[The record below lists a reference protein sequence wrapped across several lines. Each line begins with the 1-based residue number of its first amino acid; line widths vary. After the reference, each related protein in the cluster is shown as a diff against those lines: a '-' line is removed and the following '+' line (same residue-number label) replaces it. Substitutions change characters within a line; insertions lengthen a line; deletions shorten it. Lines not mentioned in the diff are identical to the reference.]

1 MNFLVETK
9 TEYTIQLVNILTPF
23 LYEGFQSIY
32 KEAIKIAKVN
42 EELKIFQTFL
52 RRIPNWNDTIKQAE
66 TKRILVESNCSDIME
81 DLLRAIIKANIMV
94 LTNTPPDKKNK
105 LKIDYVIKLDDFI
118 HYSYIESAKAIF
130 QNPFLFFHKYTPLEL
145 KRNQRETYEIIKT
158 SIIEAIR
165 KMLPINMILKEYLG
179 QSFTESNINN
189 IDNIDKIVSE
199 QDKSRLMHLLRSDD
213 FDNRIEYNLTKKKS
227 SHKVS
232 VADSDKKS
240 RHIDSESEKTVINSE
255 QKKRNNINIE
265 TSIQNTTEHITNTNM
280 PIQTNKD
287 LRLKGTRQ
295 FITGNK
301 DSMYSESYI
310 PQDNKKIIICDSY
323 KTNMSG
329 GNKKTIK
336 LKQSKSSKTSE
347 TSIVASESNKYNSET
362 SINQS
367 ENLGSIKNNKKKYID
382 REFNI

>member
-32 KEAIKIAKVN
+32 KEAIKIAKTN

-52 RRIPNWNDTIKQAE
+52 RRIPNWNDIIKQAE
-66 TKRILVESNCSDIME
+66 TKRILVESNCNDIME

-199 QDKSRLMHLLRSDD
+199 QDKSRLMHLLKSDD

-227 SHKVS
+227 SHRAS
-232 VADSDKKS
+232 VADSDKKN
-240 RHIDSESEKTVINSE
+240 RHIDSESEKTVIKTE
-255 QKKRNNINIE
+255 HKE
-265 TSIQNTTEHITNTNM
+265 TITQNTTEHITNTNM

-323 KTNMSG
+323 KTNMAG

-336 LKQSKSSKTSE
+336 LKPSKTSE
-347 TSIVASESNKYNSET
+347 TSTVASESNKYNSET

-367 ENLGSIKNNKKKYID
+367 ENLRSIKNNKKKYID